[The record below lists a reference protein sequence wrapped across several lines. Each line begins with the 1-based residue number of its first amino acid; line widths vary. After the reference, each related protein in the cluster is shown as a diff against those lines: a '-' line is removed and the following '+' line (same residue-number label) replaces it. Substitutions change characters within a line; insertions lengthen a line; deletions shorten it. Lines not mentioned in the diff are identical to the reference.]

1 MESAVTPPGD
11 RGAGGPLDER
21 ELAAFL
27 VLSRLPGVGD
37 RTFRTVVSR
46 FGTARAALA
55 APFNAFADLAGPA
68 AAQRRAASD
77 LKWQTQQVLR
87 RVRRGRIHAMAF
99 PGVEE
104 LPMLEDLHD
113 PPNLL
118 FTIGD
123 RDLLRRPAVAIVG
136 ARRATEAGRRIA
148 AHVAA
153 GLARAGVV
161 VVSGMALGIDA
172 AAHRGA
178 LSVSGPTV
186 AVLASGADRPSP
198 RTNLRLHQDICRTGV
213 VVSEFWPGAP
223 ALPHCFPKRNRII
236 AALTRAVVVV
246 EAGER
251 SGALI
256 TVDHALDLGR
266 EVFAVPGPL
275 ESAQSRGTNALIRDG
290 ARILLSPGQI
300 IEELGLGDPNAV
312 RPDAPGPLTELDAQ
326 ARKIWDALDAEPR
339 HVDALA
345 RDLGISVPG
354 TLGTLATLEMEGYVV
369 QRPGMRFSRTRPGE
383 AGPVK

>member
-1 MESAVTPPGD
+1 VDSAVTPPGD
-11 RGAGGPLDER
+11 RLPAGPLDER

-37 RTFRTVVSR
+37 RTLRTVVSR
-46 FGTARAALA
+46 FGSATAALTA
-55 APFNAFADLAGPA
+55 AFDAFADLAGPA
-68 AAQRRAASD
+68 AAQRRAD
-77 LKWQTQQVLR
+77 PDIKWQAQQALR
-87 RVRRGRIHAMAF
+87 RVRRGRIQALAF
-99 PGVEE
+99 PGFQEYPTLEE
-104 LPMLEDLHD
+104 LHD

-118 FTIGD
+118 FTIGNG
-123 RDLLRRPAVAIVG
+123 DLLRRPAVAIVG

-186 AVLASGADRPSP
+186 AVLASGADRASP
-198 RTNLRLHQDICRTGV
+198 RTNLRLYQDICRTGA

-246 EAGER
+246 EAGDR

-300 IEELGLGDPNAV
+300 IEELGLGDPDAVKPNAPV
-312 RPDAPGPLTELDAQ
+312 VLAELDAE
-326 ARKIWDALDAEPR
+326 ARRVWDALDASPR
-339 HVDALA
+339 HVDGLA
-345 RDLGISVPG
+345 RELGISVSG
-354 TLGTLATLEMEGYVV
+354 TLGTLAALEMEGHVV
-369 QRPGMRFSRTRPGE
+369 RSPGMRFSRIQAGE
-383 AGPVK
+383 TGRVE